1 MNKVIKILSKTIICL
16 IGDEM
21 IGQIIWYLIL
31 NFASTKPKK
40 KIKNLIKNLRVFLLF
55 YSLIII
61 FNSVIT

>member
-31 NFASTKPKK
+31 KFCINQTEK